1 MNVSI
6 RLLSLGVLSLCAWS
20 QTSYM
25 PLREVKAGMR
35 GKGYTVFTGERVD
48 PFDVEILGILENAG
62 PRQSVILARLSGGP
76 LQHTGVMQGMSGSPV
91 YINGRLIG
99 AVALAFAFSKD
110 PIAGIRPFEEMIAPK
125 AVTRA
130 ENAPRCTPL
139 ACEPAQALA
148 ANVEPASFAW
158 GGAKLSDI
166 ATPISF
172 SGFTPAAV
180 EAFAPQLRAL
190 GLEPAQG
197 VTGGG
202 GARLPPGDPTSLK
215 PGSMIS
221 VQLMSGDM
229 TVGADG
235 TLTAIDGKRVYAF
248 GHRFVSMGDVEMPFA
263 SADVIALLP
272 NLSTSFKISTA
283 RKWMGAITADYSTA
297 VRGEI
302 GRKAHMVPV
311 DISVRGG
318 TRLSKYHIEMV
329 RDTALTPYLLQMA
342 AFSAIDATE
351 RTVGAS
357 SYSVRQ
363 RVEFAN
369 AAPMNSL
376 NIYSGEFNIPMLAA
390 QSGAIPVAYAM
401 QSGFR
406 DLDIR
411 SISLDIE
418 SFEKRRQVVIEDV
431 TSGRRTVR
439 AGDTVDLQIVFAGEG
454 QRLTRK
460 AAYRVPPGAP
470 AGVLNFTVS
479 DALLTNF
486 AEFGKAVMVPP
497 RTAGQ
502 VVHLL
507 NNLRGNTKAYVRVW
521 RAEPAFQ
528 AQGEDIPD
536 PPPSAANLYARS
548 HGTAAS
554 PSYNSKV
561 AGLEVPLDTVMVSG
575 SKTISVE
582 VTE

>member
-1 MNVSI
+1 MSFRI
-6 RLLSLGVLSLCAWS
+6 LFLGMLSLCAWA
-20 QTSYM
+20 QTAYM

-62 PRQSVILARLSGGP
+62 PKQSVILAKLSGGP

-91 YINGRLIG
+91 YINGRLVG

-110 PIAGIRPFEEMIAPK
+110 PIAGIRPFEEMLEAK
-125 AVTRA
+125 AVNRA
-130 ENAPRCTPL
+130 ESTPRCTPL
-139 ACEPAQALA
+139 ACEPAQVLA
-148 ANVEPASFAW
+148 ANITPAPFAW
-158 GGAKLSDI
+158 GDAKLVDI
-166 ATPISF
+166 ATPLSF
-172 SGFTPAAV
+172 SGFTSAAI
-180 EAFAPQLRAL
+180 EAFSPQLRAL
-190 GLEPAQG
+190 GLEPRQG
-197 VTGGG
+197 VTGGSR
-202 GARLPPGDPTSLK
+202 ARLPAGDPAALK

-235 TLTAIDGKRVYAF
+235 TLTAIDGKRIYAF

-272 NLSTSFKISTA
+272 NVSTSFKISTA

-311 DISVRGG
+311 NITVKGG
-318 TRLSKYHIEMV
+318 ARLSKYHVEMV
-329 RDTALTPYLLQMA
+329 RDAALTPYLLQMA

-351 RTVGAS
+351 RTLGTS

-401 QSGFR
+401 QTGFR
-406 DLDIR
+406 DLNIKSVD
-411 SISLDIE
+411 LEIE
-418 SFEKRRQVVIEDV
+418 SFEKRRQVTIEEV
-431 TSGRRTVR
+431 SSGRRTVR
-439 AGDTVDLQIVFAGEG
+439 PGDTVNLEIVFASEG
-454 QRLTRK
+454 RRFTRK
-460 AAYRVPPGAP
+460 AAYQVPPGAP

-479 DALLTNF
+479 DALMTNF
-486 AEFGKAVMVPP
+486 AEFGKVVMVPP
-497 RTAGQ
+497 RTPDQ

-548 HGTAAS
+548 QGAAAT
-554 PSYNSKV
+554 PNYNSKI
-561 AGLEVPLDTVMVSG
+561 AELDVPLDNVMVSG